1 MKRKTLSPVTPLTTN
16 PWRKLLT
23 LCSTV
28 SILGGLITACNTGV
42 NSQESIH
49 AQQDPLAQT
58 VIQPNVQFNVQR
70 QSGNCPETVELWM
83 FMQGFEGGADHTI
96 VAETQAIAS
105 APVKLAVSEKKRRE
119 YEAPLK
125 SEYATCVGESRSDLV
140 RAYNFQFRDGKVRFR
155 MDLSWFDGY
164 SEILYKGISASR
176 PYIHWRAAE

>member
-1 MKRKTLSPVTPLTTN
+1 MKPKPLNTVTSFN
-16 PWRKLLT
+16 PNRWWTIVK

-28 SILGGLITACNTGV
+28 TILGGLISACNTGV
-42 NSQESIH
+42 NSQESIN

-58 VIQPNVQFNVQR
+58 VIQPNFQFNVQR
-70 QSGNCPETVELWM
+70 QSGNCPETVGLWM

-105 APVKLAVSEKKRRE
+105 APVKLVVSEKKQLE

-155 MDLSWFDGY
+155 MDLNWFDGY
-164 SEILYKGISASR
+164 SEILYKGVSASR